1 MLTASQKAEFMTLLK
16 KYQQHK
22 ASPAEIEFLENYYRY
37 FDQEEK
43 QSLQLSS
50 VEIELLESRIYQNIE
65 RIIQVE
71 ERPLSGRSRPILLL
85 WQKIAASIIF
95 ILLSGIGIYLFHN
108 RSTASSLAKSAN
120 KSERF
125 KNDLAPGGNKA
136 ILILAD
142 GSHIS
147 LDSAENG
154 KLTNQGNAKILK
166 FNNGTLAYQTIS
178 LAGKVK
184 SSEEI
189 KYNTVSTPKGGQY
202 QIILADGSKVWLNA
216 ASSLRFPA
224 SFQGKDRE
232 VELTGEAYF
241 EIAKLTRPL
250 SEKSKTGKVPFTVRV
265 NGIQVEVTG
274 THFNINAYDD
284 ENSVKTTLLEGSV
297 KVKLGN
303 AITVLRPGNQSEI
316 DRNGNMKF
324 IQESNVEDVVAWKNG
339 MFQFRSAN
347 IESIMR
353 QIARWYDVD
362 IEYSQK
368 LDEKFY
374 AEIPRNTRATELFK
388 ILETTGAVH
397 FEIDGKKVK
406 VKP

>member
-22 ASPAEIEFLENYYRY
+22 ASPSEIEFLENYYRY

-43 QSLQLSS
+43 HSLQLSP
-50 VEIELLESRIYQNIE
+50 VEIKLLESRIYRNIE
-65 RIIQVE
+65 RIINVE
-71 ERPLSGRSRPILLL
+71 ERPLPERNRTLFLLI
-85 WQKIAASIIF
+85 QKIAASVIF
-95 ILLSGIGIYLFHN
+95 LLLCGIAVYIVHN
-108 RSTASSLAKSAN
+108 RSTASSSAKIPN
-120 KSERF
+120 KTERF

-136 ILILAD
+136 VLILAD

-147 LDSAENG
+147 LDSAGNG
-154 KLTNQGNAKILK
+154 KITSQGNAKILK
-166 FNNGTLAYQTIS
+166 FNNGTLAYQTS
-178 LAGKVK
+178 GLTRKVK

-202 QIILADGSKVWLNA
+202 QIILADGSRVWLNA

-224 SFQGKDRE
+224 SFQGTDRE
-232 VELTGEAYF
+232 VVLTGEAYF
-241 EIAKLTRPL
+241 EIAKLTR
-250 SEKSKTGKVPFTVRV
+250 SNAKKSGIEKVPFTVRV

-274 THFNINAYDD
+274 THFNINAYED
-284 ENSVKTTLLEGSV
+284 ESSVKTTLLEGSV

-316 DRNGNMKF
+316 DRNGKMKF
-324 IQESNVEDVVAWKNG
+324 IPESNVEDVVAWKNG

-406 VKP
+406 VGP